1 MDTLSKKYNPEQI
14 RFLKFLSWKQKI
26 NQRKLKYLNFVS
38 VLSDQIENLCY
49 IGSQNQKIGH
59 IQSLSELR
67 NMIML
72 KVVKFDAAIESVRN
86 DPVIKAAIANLE
98 TAMSALMKQTSNSN
112 SLQVKNNED

>member
-1 MDTLSKKYNPEQI
+1 MNTLNGKYSPDQV
-14 RFLKFLSWKQKI
+14 RFLKFLVWKQKT

-72 KVVKFDAAIESVRN
+72 KVVKFDAAIESVKN
-86 DPVIKAAIANLE
+86 DPVIKAAISHLE
-98 TAMSALMKQTSNSN
+98 TAMSALMQQTSNSN
-112 SLQVKNNED
+112 SIQVENNED